1 MAALGIRPRGGRN
14 REFGGE
20 GRGRGCSRVAG
31 IVRIDEILCL
41 PRPATTAGS
50 AGLGGGGCAAG
61 IWTRLGGLGSVWI
74 AAAAVAASSRVP
86 RGVVTIAYTGSG
98 GGFPPDRA
106 KRNARIRQTSQ
117 TQQFVPLTLLFTPF
131 LHRKR
136 LDNGRSVIRVVRSGR

>member
-1 MAALGIRPRGGRN
+1 MRSFAYRGRQRRLDRLGWVGVAALLESGRVWVGSDLCGSRP
-14 REFGGE
+14 
-20 GRGRGCSRVAG
+20 
-31 IVRIDEILCL
+31 
-41 PRPATTAGS
+41 
-50 AGLGGGGCAAG
+50 
-61 IWTRLGGLGSVWI
+61 
-74 AAAAVAASSRVP
+74 AAVAASSRVP